1 MNFLSTTAALHYFAI
16 IPILSMCH
24 RQPNRFNR
32 IYFGTIFLATTF
44 SIMWHAYPKSP
55 YLFIGDHL
63 FACLWF
69 LLDFM
74 WYKLLDKP
82 AIFELN
88 CTVSMLYLLSC
99 ISTNYI
105 AAHSAWHI
113 VSAAKCLYV
122 SYIICKFDGKTSNI
136 AYNLP

>member
-1 MNFLSTTAALHYFAI
+1 MNPLSSTAALHYLAI

-24 RQPNRFNR
+24 RQANRFNR
-32 IYFGTIFLATTF
+32 IYFGTIFLATSF
-44 SIMWHAYPKSP
+44 SILWHTYPKSA
-55 YLFIGDHL
+55 YLFICDHL

-74 WYKLLDKP
+74 WYKLLNKP

-88 CTVSMLYLLSC
+88 CAVTMLYLISC

-105 AAHSAWHI
+105 AAHSAWH
-113 VSAAKCLYV
+113 VLSAAKCIYV
-122 SYIICKFDGKTSNI
+122 SYIIYRFDGKASNI
-136 AYNLP
+136 TYNLP